1 MSTTTPK
8 KVRDLRGGWRR
19 ALAVLVPVPAAL
31 VAAEFALTPYG
42 LFASPTEQLAAASAA
57 PGRVALVTWLVL
69 AGLLLGIP
77 AAMAAA
83 WAVRRSAPRLAL
95 AGGILTVVGFALS
108 ITVPSSE
115 LLAAAAVQRGTD
127 SATFERVATAVAG
140 HPAVGT
146 TTIAFLAAQAIGL
159 LLLGL
164 ALWRTPSAPRWL
176 GAVLASSGLLHVALS
191 ASSVT
196 AAASWALT
204 AVGLVGVSV
213 VLLRQ
218 SDDEFDLPPTGV
230 VHAAT
235 DPRPR
240 HAPGDPRDVR
250 RTWQW
255 LLALSA
261 PVMAAGIAV
270 LRFTLPFNT
279 LDTPD
284 EAFSKLVANP
294 TFTSAQVW
302 FGFLTPVVIS
312 GVLAVLWVTRRRVPV
327 LATVAGVLCVLGY
340 TALAAADSVSPVLA
354 DVVAHGG
361 LDTASVRPIAAA
373 LEAMPQPTTAV
384 TVFVIGHLAGT
395 VLLGIA
401 LWRSRVLPAW
411 VGIALAV
418 SQPVHLVSAMTGN
431 HPLDLA
437 AWGATA
443 LCMGLAGAA
452 VLRMSPD
459 EFDLPPAPAQPL
471 AAPAVT
477 ADLPAPG

>member
-1 MSTTTPK
+1 MPTTTPR

-19 ALAVLVPVPAAL
+19 ALAVLLPVPAAL
-31 VAAEFALTPYG
+31 VAAELALTPYG

-57 PGRVALVTWLVL
+57 PGRVALVAWLVL
-69 AGLLLGIP
+69 AGLLLCIP

-95 AGGILTVVGFALS
+95 AGGIFTVVGFAMS

-115 LLAAAAVQRGTD
+115 LMAAAAVRAGTD
-127 SATFERVATAVAG
+127 PATFERVAAAVEG
-140 HPAVGT
+140 HPAVGA
-146 TTIAFLAAQAIGL
+146 TTIVFLFAQAIGL

-164 ALWRTPSAPRWL
+164 ALWRTPPAPRWL
-176 GAVLASSGLLHVALS
+176 AVALASSGLLHVALS
-191 ASSVT
+191 ASPIT

-204 AVGLVGVSV
+204 ALGLVGASM

-218 SDDEFDLPPTGV
+218 GDDEFDLPPTGV
-230 VHAAT
+230 VAAPST
-235 DPRPR
+235 LGSR
-240 HAPGDPRDVR
+240 HAPTGGRDVR

-255 LLALSA
+255 LLALTA
-261 PVMAAGIAV
+261 PVMAAVIAV
-270 LRFTLPFNT
+270 LRYALPFNT

-284 EAFSKLVANP
+284 EAFARLVADP
-294 TFTSAQVW
+294 TFTSAQLW

-312 GVLAVLWVTRRRVPV
+312 GILAVLWLTRRRVPV
-327 LATVAGVLCVLGY
+327 LSTVAAVLCVLGY
-340 TALAAADSVSPVLA
+340 TALTAADSVSPVLA
-354 DVVAHGG
+354 DLVAHGR
-361 LDTASVRPIAAA
+361 LDATSVRPIAAA
-373 LEAMPQPTTAV
+373 LEAMPQPMTAV

-401 LWRSRVLPAW
+401 LWRSRALPAW

-437 AWGATA
+437 AWGVTA
-443 LCMGLAGAA
+443 LCMGVAGVA
-452 VLRMSPD
+452 VLRMPPD
-459 EFDLPPAPAQPL
+459 EFDLPPLARAPQP
-471 AAPAVT
+471 ARVAT
-477 ADLPAPG
+477 AELPTPG